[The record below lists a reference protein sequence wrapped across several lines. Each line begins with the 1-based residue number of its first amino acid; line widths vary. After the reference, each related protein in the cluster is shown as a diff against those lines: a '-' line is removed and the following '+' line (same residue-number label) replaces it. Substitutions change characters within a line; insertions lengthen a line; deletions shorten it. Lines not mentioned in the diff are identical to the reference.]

1 MWHRVWHS
9 SIKNRLTFLFFCI
22 TAGAIGVFYFYVVPQ
37 LESTLTQQKLDA
49 LKRDSSASTG
59 ILNRAIEREV
69 TARELDAL
77 TRDLGDRTGTRVT
90 LLNVPVDEVD
100 PPGGDEPIPYVI
112 SDSSRA
118 DTNLQPSDELV
129 RRAFDSGKVR
139 TTTRAQ
145 GGGKLAQAAR
155 PLFYQG
161 RPSWVVVFSEPLDE
175 VEDNVASIQRQILV
189 AGLLALA
196 LATATGYF
204 AASAMARRVKRLER
218 GAREVS
224 AGNFSEP
231 IPIDSEDELGQLAGA
246 FNEMQQRLARLD
258 NARREFIANASH
270 ELRTPIFSLGGFVEL
285 LQDEDLDEETRD
297 EFLTTM
303 REQVDRLQKL
313 TTDLL
318 DLSRLDADSIDL
330 ELEPVPLRTLANQ
343 VAGEFAAAAA
353 RKESEIDVTDAT
365 SQLDIEADCDPERV
379 AQIVRVLIDNALIH
393 TPDATRITIE
403 ARRGSQDAMPGTAQ
417 LLVTDDG
424 PGIRRRELAHIF
436 ERFHTSDSAS
446 GSGLGLAIA
455 RELAERM
462 KGRLDVTSEPGS
474 TTFTLTLPLAGE
486 RERPVDRR
494 AAAAPQRAEVGA

>member
-1 MWHRVWHS
+1 M
-9 SIKNRLTFLFFCI
+9 
-22 TAGAIGVFYFYVVPQ
+22 PQ

-100 PPGGDEPIPYVI
+100 PQGGDEPVPYVI

-118 DTNLQPSDELV
+118 ETNLQPSDDLV

-175 VEDNVASIQRQILV
+175 VEDNVALIQRQILV

-258 NARREFIANASH
+258 TRARSSSPTRRTSCAPRSSRSAASSSCC
-270 ELRTPIFSLGGFVEL
+270 RTRTS
-285 LQDEDLDEETRD
+285 TR
-297 EFLTTM
+297 
-303 REQVDRLQKL
+303 R
-313 TTDLL
+313 
-318 DLSRLDADSIDL
+318 
-330 ELEPVPLRTLANQ
+330 P
-343 VAGEFAAAAA
+343 
-353 RKESEIDVTDAT
+353 AT
-365 SQLDIEADCDPERV
+365 SSSPRCASRW
-379 AQIVRVLIDNALIH
+379 
-393 TPDATRITIE
+393 
-403 ARRGSQDAMPGTAQ
+403 TAS
-417 LLVTDDG
+417 
-424 PGIRRRELAHIF
+424 R
-436 ERFHTSDSAS
+436 S
-446 GSGLGLAIA
+446 
-455 RELAERM
+455 
-462 KGRLDVTSEPGS
+462 
-474 TTFTLTLPLAGE
+474 
-486 RERPVDRR
+486 
-494 AAAAPQRAEVGA
+494 